1 MCEGERGNVEL
12 VQKVVLQRGE
22 GAYRVC
28 WCLLDENVAFRDDV
42 MFAENMGWWLGF
54 SEKGLEGGW

>member
-1 MCEGERGNVEL
+1 M
-12 VQKVVLQRGE
+12 QKVVLQRGE